1 MLKRYLLSLV
11 IFLLYLSAS
20 AQNDF
25 KITGTVMDTLGEP
38 LIYATILLLEKSDST
53 MVEFSKTSL
62 EGEFM
67 FKNIEAGDYL
77 VKTTYVGYI
86 PKTIDASSRNGEDVV
101 LGRIG
106 MLELAE
112 ELMTVVIRA
121 AKAPIKM
128 RGDTIEYDASTFQ
141 VPEGSTVED
150 LLKRLPGIEIE
161 ADGSIIADGKDV
173 NTVTVDGKSFF
184 GGNPQAAT
192 KNLPAEGIGKV
203 QVYDTKSEQDEIT
216 GSTSE
221 ADEKT
226 MNLVLK
232 EEFKKGA
239 FGKVI
244 GSVGTK
250 GRKELKGNFNKFNK
264 KLQFSLIGTAN
275 NTGRNGLSW
284 DDYQDFMGSQAWS
297 FGGDTDYGFG
307 GGNNRYYFGGDGGNS
322 LENSIQSVFFNNDP
336 TGGFPENYNGG
347 INFNYD
353 HEKDK
358 ISAVYYYNQA
368 GIKTETQSSGE
379 RFYDAFT
386 TQENLNGAKDDI
398 SHAHRAEFEYSKEID
413 SLQTIK
419 FSLSGAHIKESKFS
433 NETTVLDQDGV
444 LRSIAN
450 VDNDIDTRGSLIDG
464 LLLYRKKFKKKGRSV
479 GLNVSGL
486 YTELDDIWT
495 QNSEFSFFKNGT
507 DIESISSIDQVNN
520 EVKNKKQF
528 KGNALY
534 VEPLSKKLFW
544 QTFYN
549 YSNRIET
556 GDRGVN
562 DIIANETSL
571 NEDLTRSYENTIVLN
586 RIGSSLR
593 YSYEGVNVALGL
605 GYQNF
610 QLNGDFTGG
619 PNSNVS
625 GVVDEQF
632 TNFIPHFN
640 LNFQPFSN
648 SYADLTITRN
658 AQEPSIEN
666 LRPIVNNL
674 NPQYI
679 GIGNPGLTPEVSNLF
694 ELSFNKSYP
703 LTGVRFN
710 LNASYTYY
718 DNQFST
724 DERVDTFLVTT
735 VQPINIDGGDE
746 FYAYLG
752 LNFPIIKNKI
762 TTRMRLRGTLNDR
775 VSLVNG
781 VRNNTQTQTISPFL
795 RFSITPMDN
804 IGIYLTADVSFTETE
819 YDINSSQNQSIRN
832 ETYTLEFTAKTFA
845 KLLFSSKFNYRRFSN
860 DRFNLQREIPV
871 LDLSVSRTVLKDNVG
886 EVRLSIYDVFDRNI
900 GFRSTDSFQSQ
911 NTNLRRYLLLSLT
924 YNIRGVKSEAQKD
937 SWY

>member
-1 MLKRYLLSLV
+1 
-11 IFLLYLSAS
+11 
-20 AQNDF
+20 
-25 KITGTVMDTLGEP
+25 MDTLGEP
-38 LIYATILLLEKSDST
+38 LIYATVLLLEKSDST

-62 EGEFM
+62 EGDFI
-67 FKNIEAGDYL
+67 FKNIPAGDYL

-86 PKTIDASSRNGEDVV
+86 PRTIDASSRNGEDII
-101 LGRIG
+101 LGRIA
-106 MLELAE
+106 MIELAE

-150 LLKRLPGIEIE
+150 LLKRLPGIEVE

-173 NTVTVDGKSFF
+173 NKVTVDGKSFF
-184 GGNPQAAT
+184 GSNPQAAT

-244 GSVGTK
+244 ASVGTK
-250 GRKELKGNFNKFNK
+250 GRKELKGNYNKFNK

-297 FGGDTDYGFG
+297 FGGNTDYGFG
-307 GGNNRYYFGGDGGNS
+307 GRNNTYFFGGGGNS
-322 LENSIQSVFFNNDP
+322 LENSIQSVFFNNNP

-347 INFNYD
+347 LNFNYD

-358 ISAVYYYNQA
+358 VSAVYYYNQA
-368 GIKTETQSSGE
+368 GLKTETQSSKQ
-379 RFYDAFT
+379 RFYEAFT
-386 TQENLNGAKDDI
+386 TQENLAGEEDDI
-398 SHAHRAEFEYSKEID
+398 SYAHRAEFEYSKEID

-419 FSLSGAHIKESKFS
+419 FTLNGAHIKEDKLN
-433 NETTVLDQDGV
+433 NETTILNQDGM
-444 LRSIAN
+444 LSNIAN
-450 VDNDIDTRGSLIDG
+450 VDNDIDTRGSLING
-464 LLLYRKKFKKKGRSV
+464 LLLYRKKFKKKGRSM

-486 YTELDDIWT
+486 YTELEDIWT
-495 QNSEFSFFKNGT
+495 QNSEISFFKNGT
-507 DIESISSIDQVNN
+507 DVDSISNIDQINN
-520 EVKNKKQF
+520 EVRDKKQF
-528 KGNALY
+528 KANALY

-549 YSNRIET
+549 FSNRIET
-556 GDRGVN
+556 GDRLVN
-562 DIIANETSL
+562 DVIANETSL
-571 NEDLTRSYENTIVLN
+571 NEDLTRSYENSIVLN
-586 RIGSSLR
+586 RVGTSLR
-593 YSYEGVNVALGL
+593 YSHDGMNVSLGL
-605 GYQNF
+605 GYQDFDLYGN
-610 QLNGDFTGG
+610 FTGG

-625 GVVDEQF
+625 GEVDQRF
-632 TNFIPHFN
+632 TNFVPHFN

-648 SYADLTITRN
+648 AYAELTITRN
-658 AQEPSIEN
+658 AQEPSIED
-666 LRPIVNNL
+666 LQPVVNNL

-679 GIGNPGLTPEVSNLF
+679 RIGNPGLTPEVSSLF

-710 LNASYTYY
+710 LNTSYTIY

-724 DERVDTFLVTT
+724 DEKVDEFLVTT
-735 VQPINIDGGDE
+735 VQPINIDGGSE
-746 FYAYLG
+746 IYTYLG

-762 TTRMRLRGTLNDR
+762 TTRLRLRGSINDR

-781 VRNNTQTQTISPFL
+781 ESNNAQTQTISPFL
-795 RFSITPMDN
+795 RFSITPIDN

-819 YDINSSQNQSIRN
+819 YDINASQNQSIRN
-832 ETYTLEFTAKTFA
+832 ETYTLEFSAKTFA

-860 DRFNLQREIPV
+860 DRFSLQREIPV
-871 LDLSVSRTVLKDNVG
+871 LDLSVSRTFLKNNSG
-886 EVRLSIYDVFDRNI
+886 EVRLSIYDVFNRNV
-900 GFRSTDSFQSQ
+900 GFQSTDFFQSQ
-911 NTNLRRYLLLSLT
+911 NTNLSRYLLLSLT